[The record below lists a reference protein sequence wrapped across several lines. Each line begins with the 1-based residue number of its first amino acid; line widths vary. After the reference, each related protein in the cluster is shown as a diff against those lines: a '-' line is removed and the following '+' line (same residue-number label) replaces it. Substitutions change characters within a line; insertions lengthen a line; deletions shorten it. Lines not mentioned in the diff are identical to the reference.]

1 MLASLDNEV
10 IFKKA
15 FTNIF
20 VFTHFVKDILGID
33 VVVDKIETEK
43 RFDEKVGK
51 IDFRLDIFAETV
63 DKRIIIEIQRIEY
76 DHNFNRF
83 LHYFLATILGQQ
95 KSSKDYSIAQTVYV
109 IVVLTEKYTISQKN
123 GQPVRNEVLLLEL
136 NPRTLDD
143 KKLNLYGHQL
153 QFLNP
158 NHPEPNTP
166 KQVRDWLDLVY
177 QSIHNPEKPIVNL
190 KNKGIE
196 KAVELINYDKLSSK
210 EITAMK
216 DAEMKRQA
224 LSKKEDKAREEG
236 VKIGLKKGKQET
248 KTAAIIKAI
257 NKNLPLDLIAE
268 LNDVTIKFVEEIQ
281 NELHKSK

>member
-1 MLASLDNEV
+1 M
-10 IFKKA
+10 
-15 FTNIF
+15 
-20 VFTHFVKDILGID
+20 
-33 VVVDKIETEK
+33 
-43 RFDEKVGK
+43 
-51 IDFRLDIFAETV
+51 
-63 DKRIIIEIQRIEY
+63 
-76 DHNFNRF
+76 
-83 LHYFLATILGQQ
+83 HYFLATILGQQ

-109 IVVLTEKYTISQKN
+109 IVVLTEKYSISQKN

-143 KKLNLYGHQL
+143 KKLDLYDHQL

-224 LSKKEDKAREEG
+224 LSKKEDKARKEG
-236 VKIGLKKGKQET
+236 VKEGKQEA
-248 KTAAIIKAI
+248 KIAAIIKAL

-268 LNDVTIKFVEEIQ
+268 LNDVTVKFVAKIQ
-281 NELHKSK
+281 NELHKPK